1 MAHGREAEE
10 GRQEGEANQEVTWDL
25 AGLPGTN
32 ARNAVLVSGMETNWL
47 PTPQDDFSLYI
58 RAYSPKA
65 ESHRRSVDTP
75 AHRAI
80 EIVFRAPPF

>member
-1 MAHGREAEE
+1 MVHGREAEE
-10 GRQEGEANQEVTWDL
+10 GRQEGEANQEVKWEL
-25 AGLPGTN
+25 AGLPGAN
-32 ARNAVLVSGMETNWL
+32 VQNAVQVTGIETNWL
-47 PTPQDDFSLYI
+47 PTPEDDFSLYI
-58 RAYSPKA
+58 RACWPKA